1 MTMSVASQTAPHK
14 GGISLVL
21 ALRQPA
27 QKFDPLIVLEIME
40 LGNGAHVYMARKV
53 DLLGENATIS
63 FGLATQV

>member
-1 MTMSVASQTAPHK
+1 MTMSVASQRASHK

-53 DLLGENATIS
+53 DLLGENVTMS
-63 FGLATQV
+63 FGLATWV